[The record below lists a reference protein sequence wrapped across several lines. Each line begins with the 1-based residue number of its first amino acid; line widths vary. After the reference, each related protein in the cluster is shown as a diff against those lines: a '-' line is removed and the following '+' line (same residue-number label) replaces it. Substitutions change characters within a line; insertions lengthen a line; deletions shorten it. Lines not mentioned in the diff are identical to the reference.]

1 MFLFYICL
9 IKIYIMRKILFIL
22 SICVSIQQVNAQ
34 AFEKENNFLQ
44 VGYGLGLGYGR
55 LLSGYQTNSG
65 YKFSGFGPAYVSFER
80 AITDRFGLGLA
91 VSYSSY
97 GGKWLDASNYDY
109 SYRWSTLSIMARGAY
124 HFSVRNDKFDP
135 YLGVGLGFLKYGY
148 KWTSSD
154 PSFNE
159 ANYNVSLGTP
169 LGYQIFAGARYMFSD
184 NVGGYVEVGYGLS
197 VANLGLTFKL

>member
-1 MFLFYICL
+1 M
-9 IKIYIMRKILFIL
+9 
-22 SICVSIQQVNAQ
+22 
-34 AFEKENNFLQ
+34 
-44 VGYGLGLGYGR
+44 
-55 LLSGYQTNSG
+55 
-65 YKFSGFGPAYVSFER
+65 
-80 AITDRFGLGLA
+80 
-91 VSYSSY
+91 
-97 GGKWLDASNYDY
+97 
-109 SYRWSTLSIMARGAY
+109 
-124 HFSVRNDKFDP
+124 RNDKFDP

-197 VANLGLTFKL
+197 VANFGLTFKL